1 MNIDT
6 VPSRP
11 WVEGICMRLGLPL
24 WASRA
29 LGVTLC
35 VAALGCLVGC
45 GGGSYSSPSPINNPN
60 PLVAIS
66 PVSATVAAGGQQ
78 QFTATVTNS
87 LNTAVTWEVNGI
99 SGGNATVGTISNGG
113 LYIAPTAEASV
124 TISAVSQAD
133 ANKSSSAMLS
143 VLGPHTIGVRTT
155 ATIAEFFDR
164 TTGNVFLPRGNNYI
178 RLAAQNFPDG
188 SVHVYHSTFNV
199 GLYDAAGVETA
210 MASMQTSGYN
220 IVRVFLNAC
229 CHDNTLGNP
238 AGGLS
243 SAYLA
248 NVVDFLQR
256 AKKHGIWVI
265 VEADW
270 LPAFGGYTDNYA
282 GCTNFDSFNTL
293 NLCAGGV
300 RGATLFFRDIVQ
312 DLINAN
318 APLDAIFAYEL
329 RNEYFYELNFPPLS
343 WTTGVVATADG
354 QTYDMS
360 SAASRQQMMDNGLI
374 YFTDQVRAGIMALDP
389 TALVEVGFFVP
400 QGPNPT
406 RPGDPRAITVYPTM
420 ANSTV
425 DFVSIHPYP
434 IAGDLTFAQYAQNFG
449 FVGYQQQQP
458 VVLEEFGVLES
469 NYPVE
474 GMAASVAQD
483 WQVQSCAYGIKGWS
497 FWTWDTSNGE
507 QVDGPFWPADLG
519 AGLIGKALSPAV
531 RPDPC
536 KN

>member
-1 MNIDT
+1 
-6 VPSRP
+6 
-11 WVEGICMRLGLPL
+11 
-24 WASRA
+24 
-29 LGVTLC
+29 
-35 VAALGCLVGC
+35 
-45 GGGSYSSPSPINNPN
+45 
-60 PLVAIS
+60 
-66 PVSATVAAGGQQ
+66 
-78 QFTATVTNS
+78 VTNS